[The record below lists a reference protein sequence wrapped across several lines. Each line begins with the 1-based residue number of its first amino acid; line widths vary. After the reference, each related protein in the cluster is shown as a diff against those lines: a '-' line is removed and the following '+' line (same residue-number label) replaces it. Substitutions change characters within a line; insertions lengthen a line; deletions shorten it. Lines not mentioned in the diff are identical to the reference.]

1 MGNFNQFNLVIQFI
15 LSLRTNY
22 LLWNLRTDKINI
34 KFTVNRFK
42 RNNYKTIQYIIFFN
56 IYV

>member
-15 LSLRTNY
+15 LSLRTNN

-42 RNNYKTIQYIIFFN
+42 RNKYKTIQYIIFFN